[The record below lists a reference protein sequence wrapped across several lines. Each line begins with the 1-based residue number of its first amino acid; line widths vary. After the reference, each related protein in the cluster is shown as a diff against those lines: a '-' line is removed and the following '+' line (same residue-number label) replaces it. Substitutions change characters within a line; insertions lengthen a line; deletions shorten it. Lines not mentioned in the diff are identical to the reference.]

1 MSRPRLVDV
10 CDAKSGSRSGSSP
23 RRFVRPGSL
32 TASPHLIGSEVC
44 DPIARPASLP
54 SSCSPPVDRKAARS
68 RALPERLASQAA
80 ARPPGSSDSG
90 SGPANTTSAGGRTG
104 LAPSCTSPSDCWAAP
119 HPASATSCC
128 VNDLCSYTLP
138 SECTG
143 PNARVIQASNY
154 DRSCV
159 SDSDCVLIL
168 EGNACYATGCV
179 SGAINRAAQAQYE
192 ADIIGICAPLA
203 INCPPVFA
211 CCRDSICQT
220 GGTCAPPGGDQ

>member
-1 MSRPRLVDV
+1 MRPNRSTGFLAVV
-10 CDAKSGSRSGSSP
+10 MLAACGSQSG
-23 RRFVRPGSL
+23 
-32 TASPHLIGSEVC
+32 
-44 DPIARPASLP
+44 SLP
-54 SSCSPPVDRKAARS
+54 SAS
-68 RALPERLASQAA
+68 REAGVAS
-80 ARPPGSSDSG
+80 GSTSSGLSDSG